1 MDQSEVRR
9 VEMPLQLRE
18 APINSIDKATRTAV
32 VEWTRGAGVRRYDW
46 MRDRFYQEQLS
57 LADGAIRMGR
67 LDSGS
72 APLLD
77 SHNQWDLR
85 GVIGVIERA
94 YTESGKRLA
103 SVRFSARDE
112 VKPLFQDVQDG
123 IIRNVS
129 VGYIVHRIE
138 MQAPLKDG
146 EDWIYRVVDWEPVE
160 LSLVPIGADPGAGVR
175 TAKPADDVPKFSC
188 EFITPAAAAGSSS
201 TSQRNQETPM
211 TETVKPAVPAADP
224 NAGSKEQE
232 KSLELRAQEATKAER
247 ERILGI
253 QARAQKAGMS
263 AEDTEKL
270 VSEGLSLEA
279 SCVRLVDLLAAKKP
293 APQGAAVIDVVRD
306 ETVAERGAIVA
317 ALMHRA
323 DPSLKLDDQS
333 KQFAGYTLRELARER
348 LEAKGIRTRG
358 MSIVEICNRTFESG
372 SDLPNIVLDAAN
384 KSLRQAYDA
393 APRTHEMW
401 ARQSTAPDFKNINR
415 VVLSGAPSLLKVL
428 PGEEIK
434 RGAVTDGKE
443 TYQLATYARI
453 LGINRATIINDDM
466 QAFTRLPALAARSAS
481 DLEADTV
488 YSILTTNAN
497 LADGVALFATATHVN
512 LSSSSDAI
520 SVTSLGAGR
529 GAMRVQKG
537 LEGRPIN
544 VSPRFLLVPVAKE
557 TLAEQ
562 YTSADFVSAKSSDIN
577 PFRGGKPSALTVVA
591 EPRLDANS
599 ATAWYLAADPSQI
612 DTVEYA
618 YLEGQP
624 GVYLESRM
632 GWDIDGMELKVRL
645 DFAAKALD
653 YRGLWKNPGA

>member
-9 VEMPLQLRE
+9 VEMPLQLRA
-18 APINSIDKATRTAV
+18 APINSIDKAKRTAV

-46 MRDRFYQEQLS
+46 MRDRFYREELS
-57 LADGAIRMGR
+57 LADGAIRMAR
-67 LDSGS
+67 MESGS

-94 YTESGKRLA
+94 YTENGKRLA
-103 SVRFSARDE
+103 EVRFSARDE
-112 VKPLFQDVQDG
+112 VQPIFQDVEGG

-138 MQAPLKDG
+138 MQAPLQDG
-146 EDWIYRVVDWEPVE
+146 EDWVYRVVDWEPVE

-175 TAKPADDVPKFSC
+175 AAKPADDVPKFSC
-188 EFITPAAAAGSSS
+188 EFITPAGAAADS
-201 TSQRNQETPM
+201 TPTTRKESTMDDKSTQGG
-211 TETVKPAVPAADP
+211 KPAAEND
-224 NAGSKEQE
+224 AGTKATLEQ
-232 KSLELRAQEATKAER
+232 RAQEATKAER

-253 QARAQKAGMS
+253 QARGMKAGMEP
-263 AEDTEKL
+263 AAIEAL
-270 VSEGLSLEA
+270 VNEGLSLEA
-279 SCVRLVDLLAAKKP
+279 SCVRIVDVIAAKKP

-306 ETVAERGAIVA
+306 ETVAERGAIVN
-317 ALMHRA
+317 ALMHRV
-323 DPSLKLDDQS
+323 DPKLKLDDQA
-333 KQFAGYTLRELARER
+333 KQFAGYSLRELARER

-401 ARQSTAPDFKNINR
+401 ARQATAPDFKNINR
-415 VVLSGAPSLLKVL
+415 IVLSGAPSLLKVL

-443 TYQLATYARI
+443 TYQLGTYARI

-481 DLEADTV
+481 DLECDTV
-488 YSILTTNAN
+488 YAILTANAN

-512 LSSSSDAI
+512 LSGSSDVI

-529 GAMRVQKG
+529 AGMRAQKG

-544 VSPRFLLVPVAKE
+544 VNPRYLIVPVAKE

-577 PFRGGKPSALTVVA
+577 PFRTGRPSALTVVP
-591 EPRLDANS
+591 EPRLDATS